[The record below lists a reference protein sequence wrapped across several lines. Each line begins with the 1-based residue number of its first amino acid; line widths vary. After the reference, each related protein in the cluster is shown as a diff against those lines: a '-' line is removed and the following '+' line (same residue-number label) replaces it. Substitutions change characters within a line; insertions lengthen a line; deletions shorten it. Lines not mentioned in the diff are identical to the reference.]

1 MFNFYIDSMRD
12 YLDKYL
18 FQYVHDLDCTELCKE
33 NPARRLID
41 KSINKLSSL

>member
-33 NPARRLID
+33 NSARRLID